1 MKTQGKEDENEQGEW
16 QPNESCGCSAVW

>member
-1 MKTQGKEDENEQGEW
+1 MKTQGKGDENEQGEW